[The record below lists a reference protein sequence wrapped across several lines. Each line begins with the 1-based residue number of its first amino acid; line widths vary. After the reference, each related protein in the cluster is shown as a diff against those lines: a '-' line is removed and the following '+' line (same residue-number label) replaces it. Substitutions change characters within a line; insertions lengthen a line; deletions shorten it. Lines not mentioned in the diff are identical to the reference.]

1 MRLDAS
7 TAEIVL
13 FLQKH
18 GYRVHFPL
26 DVQVSD
32 EQARIALEG
41 NQYAIVT
48 RKESGLHAQ
57 YESRRLS
64 S

>member
-13 FLQKH
+13 FLQKQ

-26 DVQVSD
+26 DVQITD
-32 EQARIALEG
+32 EQARIALRG

-48 RKESGLHAQ
+48 RNESGLHAQ
-57 YESRRLS
+57 YENRRIS